1 MVKEIDAIRLLQK
14 RYGLPYQEA
23 KETFASDL
31 ECKLFITG
39 RKGFKNLEAYKKY
52 LNDIEEG

>member
-1 MVKEIDAIRLLQK
+1 MLSENEAIRLLQK
-14 RYGLPYQEA
+14 RYSITYQEA

>member
-31 ECKLFITG
+31 GCKLFITG
-39 RKGFKNLEAYKKY
+39 RKGFKDLSTYKKY
-52 LNDIEEG
+52 LENLEEG

>member
-39 RKGFKNLEAYKKY
+39 RKGFKDIQSYRDYLDELEK
-52 LNDIEEG
+52 

>member
-1 MVKEIDAIRLLQK
+1 MVKEIDAVRLLQK
-14 RYGLPYQEA
+14 RYSITYQEA
-23 KETFASDL
+23 KETFANDL